1 MSRGGKRKEDEGPI
15 WGRPAPGSR
24 KPAYTREQIAE
35 TAIAIADADGFEA
48 VSMRRIATELGAGTM
63 TLYHYVGS
71 KGELVSLISDS
82 IMSEI
87 VIPDDEVPEGWREG
101 MAEIA
106 RRTLAIFQRHPWI
119 VEHLDEGDPSS
130 TGPSVL
136 RHVEQ
141 TMAVA
146 SRTGLGRDAQF
157 ELAAVVDDYVFGHA
171 MRNYHG
177 AQFGAEGDPA
187 SRIDAM
193 VGYLTAQLGSG
204 DYPHLQEIAGDDP
217 VAGFARIGHL
227 ASDEQRFERGLQRVL
242 DGLELWVEREAGAE
256 AGS

>member
-1 MSRGGKRKEDEGPI
+1 MSRVSRRKEHEGPI

-71 KGELVSLISDS
+71 KDELVSLISDA

-87 VIPDDEVPEGWREG
+87 VIPDDELPEGWREG

-136 RHVEQ
+136 
-141 TMAVA
+141 
-146 SRTGLGRDAQF
+146 
-157 ELAAVVDDYVFGHA
+157 HA
-171 MRNYHG
+171 LRNYHG

-193 VGYLTAQLGSG
+193 VGYLTAQLGTG
-204 DYPHLQEIAGDDP
+204 DYPHLQAIAGDDP
-217 VAGFARIGHL
+217 AAGFARIGHL

-256 AGS
+256 TGS

>member
-1 MSRGGKRKEDEGPI
+1 MSRADTPNEQEGPI

-24 KPAYTREQIAE
+24 KPAYSREQIAE
-35 TAIAIADADGFEA
+35 TAIAIADAEGFEA

-71 KGELVSLISDS
+71 KDELVSLISDS

-87 VIPDDEVPEGWREG
+87 LIPDDELPDGWREG

-106 RRTLAIFQRHPWI
+106 RRTLAIFRRHPWI
-119 VEHLDEGDPSS
+119 VEHMDEGDPSS
-130 TGPSVL
+130 AGPSVL

-141 TMAVA
+141 TIAVA
-146 SRTGLGRDAQF
+146 SRSGLTIEDQF
-157 ELAAVVDDYVFGHA
+157 ELASIVDDYVFGHG
-171 MRNYHG
+171 MRTYQG
-177 AQFGAEGDPA
+177 TQFGAEGDAA

-193 VGYLTAQLGSG
+193 VGYLTEQLGTG
-204 DYPHLQEIAGDDP
+204 DYPHLEAIAGDDP
-217 VAGFARIGHL
+217 AAGFARMGEL

-242 DGLELWVEREAGAE
+242 DGLELWVERRTGA
-256 AGS
+256 